1 MPKSALSYCA
11 EQVRRQDHDRYVTA
25 LFAPAHRREGLFA
38 LYAFN
43 LEIAKT
49 AEVVSEDLLGR
60 LRLQWWREC
69 LDEVYAGRPLR
80 HAVVEPLAAAV
91 HRHGLGRAH
100 FDRLIDAREDDL
112 AAEPPADL
120 AALENYAEGTSAS
133 LVHLALEILGVP
145 AGSST
150 GANEAGRRL
159 GLAWALTGLARAVPF
174 HARQKRL
181 YLPSDMAAQAG
192 LDTGAL
198 FELRRSEALSRVVA
212 QLAARASEH
221 LAAARA
227 LRRELPRRA
236 FPAMLLG
243 PLAERHLKV
252 LNRAGF
258 DPFDRRVLAQPS
270 GSAWRLAWAVLK
282 RRY

>member
-1 MPKSALSYCA
+1 MPKPALSYCA
-11 EQVRRQDHDRYVTA
+11 EQARRRDHDRYVTV
-25 LFAPAHRREGLFA
+25 LFAPADRREDLFA

-60 LRLQWWREC
+60 MRLQWWREC
-69 LDEVYAGRPLR
+69 LDEVYAGRPRR
-80 HAVVEPLAAAV
+80 HVVVEPLAAAV

-120 AALENYAEGTSAS
+120 AALESYAEGTSVS
-133 LVHLALEILGVP
+133 LVHLGLEILGVP
-145 AGSST
+145 ADST
-150 GANEAGRRL
+150 DANEAGRRL

-181 YLPSDMAAQAG
+181 YLPADLTAQAG
-192 LDTGAL
+192 LDIEDL
-198 FELRRSEALSRVVA
+198 FELRCSEALSRVVA
-212 QLAARASEH
+212 QLAARAGEH

-227 LRRELPRRA
+227 LRGELPRGA

-252 LNRAGF
+252 LYRAGF
-258 DPFDRRVLAQPS
+258 DPFDPRVLAQPS
-270 GSAWRLAWAVLK
+270 GNAWRLAWAALK